1 MRLGHG
7 AAGIWKRSPSARS
20 SKYRL
25 SGKRS
30 YRRSKSSLISRFA
43 KSSLPWQRWHA
54 IAWCQEKGC
63 HARMGAHCAAFTDWR
78 RRRLC
83 CGGGVDR
90 PNCRRVGARDGDAG
104 LGRRAPP
111 ISAAPP
117 RQGRVKP
124 EEAYRRY
131 AAELAV
137 SGINAW
143 FFSSYSPSDEQIMLS
158 PGARGSHRSIRER
171 FRAWAEKTAE
181 IAGFALAQ
189 PGSSGLIGLLGFSNA
204 VFWRLV
210 PRRSSRASMRVK
222 GRGSDSLVRCQRLP
236 AAERQRPV
244 CQNFAELDSCLP
256 VFSAALMQEA
266 ACCCSWPAINPIAS
280 AFSACFL
287 ERLRGCAIVTA
298 RRL

>member
-1 MRLGHG
+1 MQLRSLCRFVVRIFLAQKHQLLDPSVTALGRPIAVRLTAGIGVSCPLRRTHEPGINRERLERREMRLGHG

-181 IAGFALAQ
+181 IAGFPLAQ
-189 PGSSGLIGLLGFSNA
+189 P
-204 VFWRLV
+204 
-210 PRRSSRASMRVK
+210 
-222 GRGSDSLVRCQRLP
+222 
-236 AAERQRPV
+236 
-244 CQNFAELDSCLP
+244 
-256 VFSAALMQEA
+256 
-266 ACCCSWPAINPIAS
+266 
-280 AFSACFL
+280 
-287 ERLRGCAIVTA
+287 
-298 RRL
+298 